1 MVQALVVLPSVIEL
15 SWGVLLSCVILA
27 LSSCRLACGSCTALG
42 VYYAT
47 SFQQIRCLMSC
58 VGHTLSSGFVMCLVT
73 FKVRCDVSIVNV
85 SSQCV
90 SSPSHGLPTPSVY
103 TVILGGEGCDTFRM
117 EILQRPL
124 R

>member
-1 MVQALVVLPSVIEL
+1 MLPSIIEL

-27 LSSCRLACGSCTALG
+27 LSRCRLASGSCTALG

-47 SFQQIRCLMSC
+47 SFHHIRCLMSC
-58 VGHTLSSGFVMCLVT
+58 VGHTWAYVVMCIVT
-73 FKVRCDVSIVNV
+73 LKVRCDVSIVNV

-90 SSPSHGLPTPSVY
+90 SSFHGLPTSSVY

>member
-1 MVQALVVLPSVIEL
+1 MLLSVIEL

-27 LSSCRLACGSCTALG
+27 LSSCRLACGSCPALG

-47 SFQQIRCLMSC
+47 SFHHARLLN
-58 VGHTLSSGFVMCLVT
+58 VLRWAYGVMCRDTL
-73 FKVRCDVSIVNV
+73 KVRCDVSIVNV
-85 SSQCV
+85 STQCV
-90 SSPSHGLPTPSVY
+90 SSPFHGLPTPSVY